1 MLSEPARPQLR
12 HSERAVLSA
21 AIDETYRAVPDRTP
35 LLSDLVAVL
44 ARPRDERLDRVEQC
58 GAERGEL
65 IVDPRRDDG
74 KHRSVDEALAF
85 ELADREREHA
95 LADPVDLAAQ
105 FAEPA
110 RAVGEKADD
119 EQRPLVGDPVEDVAE
134 LTGGIGLGT
143 AGVPR

>member
-1 MLSEPARPQLR
+1 MP
-12 HSERAVLSA
+12 
-21 AIDETYRAVPDRTP
+21 
-35 LLSDLVAVL
+35 VL
-44 ARPRDERLDRVEQC
+44 ARPRDERLDRVEQR

-74 KHRSVDEALAF
+74 KHRSGNQAFAL
-85 ELADREREHA
+85 ELAEREREHA
-95 LADPVDLAAQ
+95 LTDPLDLAAQ

-119 EQRPLVGDPVEDVAE
+119 EQRPLVRDPVEDAAE
-134 LTGGIGLGT
+134 LAGGIGLVLGI